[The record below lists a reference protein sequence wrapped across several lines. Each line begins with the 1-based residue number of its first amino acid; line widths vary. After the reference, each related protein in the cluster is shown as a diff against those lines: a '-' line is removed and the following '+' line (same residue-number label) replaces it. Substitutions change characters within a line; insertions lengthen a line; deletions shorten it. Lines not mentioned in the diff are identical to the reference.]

1 MLERN
6 SDFGAIAGNAHF
18 FGFEFFIL
26 NKNHYEF
33 SIRAVV

>member
-6 SDFGAIAGNAHF
+6 SEFGAIAGNAHF

-26 NKNHYEF
+26 NKITMNF
-33 SIRAVV
+33 Q